1 MNFEPPPSTKD
12 AINQDVIWFRLF
24 IQILIRMNDMDQA
37 KNDLLQLW
45 REECNDNEG
54 ELEDADEFERKF
66 QPSSA
71 LWWYM
76 VERALYRLIH
86 VACYTMN
93 YNNLYALRF
102 IIKYL
107 YLQLQEEHH
116 QYLRKMDK
124 HGKFIVY
131 RGQGMPH
138 EEFELLKTKIGELY
152 PARIPFSTSMSRSMA
167 LKFAPRCNS
176 NLVPVMFEIRVEPK
190 KVTLPY
196 AHMREFSEYP
206 KDEEVLFMMG
216 TIFQVNDVVY
226 SDSEKVWIIK
236 LSLCREDDPRLK
248 DMIDYLKYE
257 IKDTADLITLADF
270 FIKIGEY
277 DMAKEYYRKYQN
289 QLSIDDSNMK
299 RIWQGL
305 SNIADI
311 QGNYFIS
318 MNDYSKAHECF
329 NEQIDICRN
338 LPSHHPQVGKCYA
351 NIANLYELQGNNN
364 LALENYEKAY
374 KIFTQSLPAYHP
386 DITKVEQSIE
396 NLSPQKKSS
405 KETSNQSTISKMIEI
420 SEDQSEAN
428 KIIEMFLIVW
438 LDANVNKTKDNE
450 ETYKALRTSINY
462 LKTFDNLQEGET
474 YIQSIHREKIIL
486 IVSGGFGMEIVPRI
500 HDFEQVNCIYVYCG
514 DKARHEQW
522 SKDYSKV
529 KSVITKRNQLVE
541 EIIEDQKIRN
551 KIEDTLPM
559 SILTR
564 TAVAKE
570 TTAKDI
576 AKEMGSILWFQLLI
590 DVLLRMEHSDDAK
603 TELIKTWRENYT
615 GNSSELNIIK
625 DFEQKYKQEKA
636 VWWYTRDSSLYRI
649 LNKALREQSIDM
661 IFSFRFFLTE
671 LSQHVSKLYQNYME
685 QIRASDTIGESI
697 HVYRGQVIAKEEF
710 EQMQNSIGGFIS
722 INSFFS
728 TSRNELKAR
737 SFAMDSSVTEK
748 LRRILFKIEIDL
760 RLPTKPFADIEG
772 ISYYP
777 NEQEI
782 LFMLGSIFRINKI
795 ESDEKNK
802 LSIINMNLCSEDDF
816 ELKELF
822 AYLKKDIGEEASM
835 ITLGNILLQMGE
847 YDKGERIFLRMNHQ
861 EGLINVAELKGNFYL
876 AMKQYKQAI
885 VYYEQSLELRRKL
898 LPESHPD
905 IGKSYSAI
913 ATAYEFW
920 KQYPKSIDYY
930 QQAIKQ
936 YQRTLKDNHPLIT
949 QIMNSLQKL
958 QHRTKH

>member
-847 YDKGERIFLRMNHQ
+847 YDKGEKIFLRMNHQ
-861 EGLINVAELKGNFYL
+861 EGLINVEELKGNFYL

-885 VYYEQSLELRRKL
+885 VYYEQSLKLRLKL

-913 ATAYEFW
+913 AMAYEFW
-920 KQYPKSIDYY
+920 KLYPNSIDYY

-936 YQRTLKDNHPLIT
+936 YQRTLRDDHPLIT
-949 QIMNSLQKL
+949 QTMNNLQKL